1 LAVRRSD
8 SRLAVHGSLATE
20 ASASDELKA
29 ALDNAVALNA
39 FNVQAGHDPRVR
51 LQAVVRFAP
60 TDYEPAVG
68 EIARYFRAREVI
80 SIDLTN
86 LYSRHAVR
94 LVDFCSGMA
103 VMCSGWIFRVT
114 DNVIVLT
121 PPG

>member
-1 LAVRRSD
+1 MAVRRSD
-8 SRLAVHGSLATE
+8 NRLAVYGSLVTE
-20 ASASDELKA
+20 ANASDELKA

-39 FNVQAGHDPRVR
+39 FNAQAGHDPRVR

-68 EIARYFRAREVI
+68 EIAQYFRAREVI

-86 LYSRHAVR
+86 LHSKHAVR

-103 VMCSGWIFRVT
+103 VMCSGWIFCVT